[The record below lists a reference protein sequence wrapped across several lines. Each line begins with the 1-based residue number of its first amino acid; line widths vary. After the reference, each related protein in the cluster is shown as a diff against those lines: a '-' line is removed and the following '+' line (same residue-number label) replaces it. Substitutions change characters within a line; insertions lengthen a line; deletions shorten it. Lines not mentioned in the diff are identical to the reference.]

1 MKTKTLNKD
10 TVSKLTDAL
19 MESKKKGALGIN
31 GTMVKQS
38 PDAQLIRNPTPT
50 TGTVRG

>member
-1 MKTKTLNKD
+1 MKQKTQKD
-10 TVSKLTDAL
+10 TSTQLAEALTEA
-19 MESKKKGALGIN
+19 KKKGTLGIN
-31 GTMVKQS
+31 GTMVKQH